1 LSDVDADLPA
11 ADLPDGWKPAGH
23 TRERV
28 LAVMLMRCEYLI
40 GSQVVD
46 GGTKARIRHIL
57 DNAKR
62 AGVPANDYRVLHFLW
77 RALPTAEAAQ

>member
-1 LSDVDADLPA
+1 
-11 ADLPDGWKPAGH
+11 
-23 TRERV
+23 
-28 LAVMLMRCEYLI
+28 MLMRCEYLI

-62 AGVPANDYRVLHFLW
+62 AGVSANDYRALHYLW
-77 RALPTAEAAQ
+77 RVLPPAAEASAR